1 MASIEE
7 MANFLLEMGFSDIE
21 VDCAL
26 QATEY
31 KVSVHCTIR
40 PIKDIQFGFANLP
53 LILRGNVT
61 FPF

>member
-7 MANFLLEMGFSDIE
+7 MGNFLLEMGFSDIE

-31 KVSVHCTIR
+31 KVICLDPASYFQYIIFSRYCIFKT
-40 PIKDIQFGFANLP
+40 L
-53 LILRGNVT
+53 LIA
-61 FPF
+61 

>member
-31 KVSVHCTIR
+31 KVLVYFLNPASYFQ
-40 PIKDIQFGFANLP
+40 DI
-53 LILRGNVT
+53 V
-61 FPF
+61 

>member
-31 KVSVHCTIR
+31 KVLVYFLNPASYFL
-40 PIKDIQFGFANLP
+40 DI
-53 LILRGNVT
+53 V
-61 FPF
+61 